1 MKLNNRRLPQK
12 NPPRIILR
20 DGWLFQFEILTC
32 LVDMPLSWCS
42 QSECWNILFL
52 CLHHLSCCFIKICGV
67 IYHLRNIYTYLCQL
81 RCFFGRFYLFSYDY
95 VLVVT
100 LESCHA
106 FTIWQFTG
114 YVCNVNRIH
123 AFSISI
129 KIEFDFVTVRC
140 QIRQDTRD
148 LEDAGNSGIINEKV
162 IALGGIIPQFIPQ
175 LRAWNFGGAAFL
187 GDVWNRRHEYNWKE
201 YLTDI
206 RQRLTPRGAK
216 NTLNGSNVW

>member
-1 MKLNNRRLPQK
+1 MVSSDRDSRPLRTLREIPSPRHSPQPEKQQDSRELPGSISRSCHSFEEVTESLDNA
-12 NPPRIILR
+12 NPDSPK
-20 DGWLFQFEILTC
+20 G
-32 LVDMPLSWCS
+32 SK
-42 QSECWNILFL
+42 SEF
-52 CLHHLSCCFIKICGV
+52 
-67 IYHLRNIYTYLCQL
+67 
-81 RCFFGRFYLFSYDY
+81 DY
-95 VLVVT
+95 VFL
-100 LESCHA
+100 SPI
-106 FTIWQFTG
+106 FD
-114 YVCNVNRIH
+114 
-123 AFSISI
+123 SIS
-129 KIEFDFVTVRC
+129 KKGYKHSFSN
-140 QIRQDTRD
+140 RD